1 MNISKLM
8 FRTWVYFR
16 TGWSTYFAF
25 IMAGINTLTITYY
38 LAIEKYPALTNI
50 FPTFGLYVLII
61 VSIAVPTLAL
71 IGYVHFKKSNA
82 FKAEADIGM
91 EIHPYNRRLLLNTEM
106 MLPIFLQMSEI
117 ITKLAKN
124 EKITDKESEDLSK
137 LQKDLSEYIDL
148 KHDKRYSGIIQTDI
162 DKVKINEDKMK

>member
-8 FRTWVYFR
+8 FRSWVYFR

-25 IMAGINTLTITYY
+25 IMAGVNTLTITYY

-82 FKAEADIGM
+82 FKAEADINI
-91 EIHPYNRRLLLNTEM
+91 EANPHLRRILSNTE
-106 MLPIFLQMSEI
+106 LLFPVLIKLLELT
-117 ITKLAKN
+117 TKISSN
-124 EKITDKESEDLSK
+124 EKLSEDEIKEL
-137 LQKDLSEYIDL
+137 DLL
-148 KHDKRYSGIIQTDI
+148 KKILKNHMDKHTI
-162 DKVKINEDKMK
+162 